1 MSKMSRR
8 TFLGSSAAAAG
19 ACTIGNIS
27 GCSALTPDSPVS
39 KKARYHPLDG
49 IERENIKI
57 TDVKVTLLSS
67 ELPQDKWW
75 GYGTVECW
83 KRDCAVIEVFTDQ
96 GIVGLGGTRP
106 GNVQMQKTF
115 IEERIKPAILGKN
128 PFDVEYLTCGVTGG
142 VTVAWSG
149 VGNALWD
156 IIGKAKNMPVYKL
169 LTVNNEPETHLRMYA
184 SAGLSYKWYDRPEA
198 LIDEAVRLKEEGF
211 TGFKW
216 RGGTSWEYSNV
227 TIKDNMKLFE
237 KLRAAVGPDFT
248 LLCQSTAGAT
258 LEEFIEIQCPLMEE
272 LKFYWIEEPFS
283 HSREGGI
290 ERFIRINEALPTVN
304 LVGGESRQD
313 RYRLLEWINRNA
325 YDIVQCSVNGAGIT
339 EAWHIARSAH
349 IQGKLYTPE
358 CWHGGLSIMATAHF
372 VAGIPNRLVG
382 VPAMEINQTYDL
394 LRTEIFKDPL
404 VVVDGYIDVPD
415 KPGFGMELAPD
426 LEKKFPFIP
435 GSHMRRNPEMI

>member
-1 MSKMSRR
+1 M
-8 TFLGSSAAAAG
+8 
-19 ACTIGNIS
+19 
-27 GCSALTPDSPVS
+27 
-39 KKARYHPLDG
+39 DG
-49 IERENIKI
+49 IGRENIKI
-57 TDVKVTLLSS
+57 TDVKVTLLSY

-75 GYGTVECW
+75 GWGTVECW
-83 KRDCAVIEVFTDQ
+83 KRDCIVIEVFTDQ
-96 GIVGLGGTRP
+96 GIVGIGGTRP
-106 GNVQMQKTF
+106 GNPEMQKKF

-169 LTVNNEPETHLRMYA
+169 LTVDNEPETHIPMYA

-216 RGGTSWEYSNV
+216 REGTSWKYSNI

-248 LLCQSTAGAT
+248 LLCQSTGGVT
-258 LEEFIEIQCPLMEE
+258 QEEFIEIQCPLMEE
-272 LKFYWIEEPFS
+272 LKFYWIEEPYS
-283 HSREGGI
+283 WRAEGAI
-290 ERFIRINEALPTVN
+290 ERFIKINEALPTVN

-313 RYRLLEWINRNA
+313 RYRLLEWIDRDA
-325 YDIVQCSVNGAGIT
+325 YDIVQCSINGAGIT

-349 IQGKLYTPE
+349 IHGKLYTPE

-404 VVVDGYIDVPD
+404 VVVDGYMDVPD

-435 GSHMRRNPEMI
+435 GSHMRKNPEMI